1 MAATGDLEFG
11 PFRLLAGRRELLAHG
26 VPVALG
32 QRAFDVLL
40 ALIERP
46 GQLVT
51 KDELMA
57 QVWPGVVVE
66 ENNLQAQVSTLR
78 KIFKTAPDGERYL
91 VTVAGRGYRFVAPVQ
106 RAGAAG
112 SAANVA
118 SAATDAAP
126 AKTDPV
132 RGNLPQPLTGLI
144 GREHDLATV
153 GARLSAHR
161 LVTVTGA
168 GGVGKT
174 RLAIEVGNALMPAFA
189 DGVWFAELA
198 ALGEPHH
205 VMSGIVEG
213 LGVGAAIASLDE
225 LAAVLRDKHL
235 LLIVDNCE
243 HVLAETARIVER
255 LLRHCPRICVL
266 ASSREAL
273 GLTGES
279 VFRVPSLPTPDPDA
293 LLTARAAGEYPAVR
307 LFAERATALGVDFAL
322 TDDNAATVGA
332 ICRRLDGLPLAIE
345 LAAPRLKVMSL
356 PQLARGLDER
366 FRLLTAGPRTALP
379 RHQTLEALIDW
390 SFDLLSAAEQ
400 RFLLRFSA
408 FAGGVTIDSIA
419 GVVADREIAADT
431 IIDLLSSLVEKSLVV
446 ADLAGREPRYGMLES
461 TRLYARTK
469 LARSGESA
477 IRARHAR
484 HFAARLAQASDA
496 WEVTS
501 SPEWGAAYAADVDD
515 VRLALDWAFGPGGD
529 EAAGL
534 ELVGRAH
541 LLWGELG
548 LMSEHR
554 HFVEQALA
562 RSTAATAPDVVA
574 RLLSWQAGDV
584 KDIDDPAEH
593 ADAMRAAAIYRNLGD
608 GFAEGRMLLRAGAA
622 RLQPDDSAEGERLL
636 RDAQALLAPRG
647 QTKSLARCLSALAT
661 ARLFAADVT
670 TARELHARAVG
681 IYRDLGEPGS

>member
-26 VPVALG
+26 VPVTLG

-91 VTVAGRGYRFVAPVQ
+91 VTVAGRGYRLVVPVQ

-126 AKTDPV
+126 AKTAPFSS
-132 RGNLPQPLTGLI
+132 NLPRPLTGLI
-144 GREHDLATV
+144 GRERDLATV
-153 GARLSAHR
+153 GGRLSAHR

-174 RLAIEVGNALMPAFA
+174 RLAIEVGNALVPAFP

-293 LLTARAAGEYPAVR
+293 PLTALDAGAYPAVR

-356 PQLARGLDER
+356 PRLARGLDER

-390 SFDLLSAAEQ
+390 SFALLTAAEQ

-446 ADLAGREPRYGMLES
+446 ADLAGREARYGMLES
-461 TRLYARTK
+461 TRLYARAK
-469 LARSGESA
+469 LAP
-477 IRARHAR
+477 HA
-484 HFAARLAQASDA
+484 L
-496 WEVTS
+496 
-501 SPEWGAAYAADVDD
+501 AAYARFVDGRLRERMPRGMTDPAAFLALRANADPAWAADVWRRASAARSADRPD
-515 VRLALDWAFGPGGD
+515 GD
-529 EAAGL
+529 ELATL
-534 ELVGRAH
+534 
-541 LLWGELG
+541 
-548 LMSEHR
+548 R
-554 HFVEQALA
+554 H
-562 RSTAATAPDVVA
+562 
-574 RLLSWQAGDV
+574 
-584 KDIDDPAEH
+584 
-593 ADAMRAAAIYRNLGD
+593 
-608 GFAEGRMLLRAGAA
+608 
-622 RLQPDDSAEGERLL
+622 
-636 RDAQALLAPRG
+636 
-647 QTKSLARCLSALAT
+647 LSALY
-661 ARLFAADVT
+661 AA
-670 TARELHARAVG
+670 AVKS
-681 IYRDLGEPGS
+681 E